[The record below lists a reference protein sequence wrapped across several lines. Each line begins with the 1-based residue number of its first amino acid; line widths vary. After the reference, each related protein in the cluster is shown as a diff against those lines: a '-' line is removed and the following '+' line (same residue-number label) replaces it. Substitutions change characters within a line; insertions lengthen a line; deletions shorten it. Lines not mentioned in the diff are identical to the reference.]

1 MVEMSD
7 VLVEGGKRPSATK
20 DLRVREILGANMYA
34 ELGRFNLVL
43 EALPVAIYTTDAA
56 GRITFYNQAA
66 VELWG
71 RSPELGKNEWCG
83 SWRLYWP
90 DGRPMAHDQ
99 CPMAVALKERRPLK
113 GAEASF
119 RLFSRRS
126 AR

>member
-66 VELWG
+66 VELRGG
-71 RSPELGKNEWCG
+71 R
-83 SWRLYWP
+83 R
-90 DGRPMAHDQ
+90 
-99 CPMAVALKERRPLK
+99 
-113 GAEASF
+113 GA
-119 RLFSRRS
+119 SRRHAHPLPRLS
-126 AR
+126 LTVDR